1 MAVRPAA
8 EAAAEAAVE
17 RAARGWTTEPAER
30 TGSVPPESGGQ
41 TRPAATVPVPA
52 PAPVAAT
59 ENPAAQRADQTA
71 APGTNLPRR
80 QMSHHEIRKHL
91 RAYSKQQAAPEPE
104 PEPEPQPKLQPQ
116 PEPEPTPEPAPEPE
130 PAATQPP
137 PPSPLPSTRPPAAAL
152 SPVSAAI
159 STALGTVPAAQPE
172 TLAESLARRR
182 AARESPASTR
192 RPALSTP
199 RFDVSASSVPAAGPS
214 AVVRARFRSVPRHL
228 PTVRRS

>member
-17 RAARGWTTEPAER
+17 RAARGWATGPAER
-30 TGSVPPESGGQ
+30 TESVPPESGGQ
-41 TRPAATVPVPA
+41 TQPAATVPA

-91 RAYSKQQAAPEPE
+91 RAYSKQQAAPQPE

-116 PEPEPTPEPAPEPE
+116 PEPE

-159 STALGTVPAAQPE
+159 STALGTLPAAQPE

-214 AVVRARFRSVPRHL
+214 AVVRARFRSAPRHL